1 MNDSNDLC
9 SEKDFQLLKEYASS
23 KLEKVRHDN
32 VLNDTLQMDEDHDN
46 VLDDSIQ
53 IVEDIMTGR
62 HDDILND
69 TIQIDED
76 LSQSLLAKSRRRKSS
91 LYEATQ
97 AFISVSN
104 NTIIETSIDSQNLPQ
119 LESIHAFE

>member
-1 MNDSNDLC
+1 MIMFSMTLYNDS
-9 SEKDFQLLKEYASS
+9 
-23 KLEKVRHDN
+23 
-32 VLNDTLQMDEDHDN
+32 
-46 VLDDSIQ
+46 
-53 IVEDIMTGR
+53 
-62 HDDILND
+62 
-69 TIQIDED
+69 IQIDED
-76 LSQSLLAKSRRRKSS
+76 LSQSLLAL

>member
-1 MNDSNDLC
+1 M
-9 SEKDFQLLKEYASS
+9 
-23 KLEKVRHDN
+23 RHDN

-69 TIQIDED
+69 SIQIDED
-76 LSQSLLAKSRRRKSS
+76 LSQSLLAKSKRRKSS

-104 NTIIETSIDSQNLPQ
+104 NTIIESFVFPVVLFPICSVATKRKHCLQ
-119 LESIHAFE
+119 LCNNVQMCNVHGP